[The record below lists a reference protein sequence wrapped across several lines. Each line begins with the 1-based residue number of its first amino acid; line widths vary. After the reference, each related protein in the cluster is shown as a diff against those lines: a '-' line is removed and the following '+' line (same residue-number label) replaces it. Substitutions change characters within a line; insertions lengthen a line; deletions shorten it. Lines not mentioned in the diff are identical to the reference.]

1 MCGMCEDVSIKIKA
15 QEEYLLILG
24 IYNIYIYIY
33 LPDVACRAYDH
44 PQPVIASP
52 HALFRRVL
60 RARRGGK
67 SSSVE
72 VESVA
77 ATSSFSLDEWD

>member
-24 IYNIYIYIY
+24 IYNIYIY
-33 LPDVACRAYDH
+33 LSDVACRAYDH